1 LEWLLWLF
9 LKKCL
14 PHQGNIEGAVI
25 PAHHMTVMTH
35 IRRTAEAEVDPEA
48 DLEQGVGPG
57 AEVVQGADT
66 RVDNVA
72 EYVIISNCL

>member
-1 LEWLLWLF
+1 
-9 LKKCL
+9 
-14 PHQGNIEGAVI
+14 
-25 PAHHMTVMTH
+25 MTVMTH